1 MPKIISNTS
10 CLITLERIE
19 RMNILRDLYNEIIIP
34 KKVEEEFGGKL
45 ANWIRIYQTSDVKT
59 LKVLKT
65 IVDDGEAEV
74 IILGTEIKDSLL
86 ILDDLKA
93 RGIAKGLEIK
103 ITGTLGV
110 LLKAKRRGI
119 IKSIKDVLDD
129 LKEAEF
135 RMSENLQDK
144 MIKLSK
150 EC

>member
-19 RMNILRDLYNEIIIP
+19 RIYILKELYNKIIIP

-45 ANWIRIYQTSDVKT
+45 ENWISICETSDVKT

-65 IVDDGEAEV
+65 IVDEGEAEV
-74 IILGTEIKDSLL
+74 LTLGTEIKDSLL

-93 RGIAKGLEIK
+93 RAVAKGLEIN

-110 LLKAKRRGI
+110 ILKAKRRGI
-119 IKSIKDVLDD
+119 IKSIKEVLND
-129 LKEAEF
+129 LKKVEF
-135 RMSENLQDK
+135 RMSEKLKEK
-144 MIKLSK
+144 MIILS
-150 EC
+150 EES